1 MSALKEQLYQQCCD
15 YVSKKEAD
23 IKKLIAD
30 AQESS
35 ANETKSSAG
44 DKYETTREVLQQEI
58 NLNLSRLNEL
68 NKLKTVLGHISPTQT
83 SLAISPGSVVYTSNG
98 NFYIS
103 ISAGKIEAGGTS
115 FYAVSSSSPIASKM
129 LGQQAGY
136 SFDMNGKRFEIKAV
150 G

>member
-15 YVSKKEAD
+15 YVSKKEAE
-23 IKKLIAD
+23 INKLIAD
-30 AQESS
+30 ARESS

-58 NLNLSRLNEL
+58 DLNLSRLNEL
-68 NKLKTVLGHISPTQT
+68 KKLKTVLDHISPTQT
-83 SLAISPGSVVYTSNG
+83 SLTISPGAVVYTSNG

-103 ISAGKIEAGGTS
+103 ISAGKIEADGTG
-115 FYAVSSSSPIASKM
+115 FYAISSSSPIASKM
-129 LGQQAGY
+129 LGQKAGY
-136 SFDMNGKRFEIKAV
+136 SFDMNGKRFVIKAV